1 MRTSVSAVGAAECGA
16 EALSETLYD
25 SHSEPVSFPAAR
37 SSSST
42 RLCRGLSDAVK
53 TMKYYY
59 DLKQLFYM

>member
-16 EALSETLYD
+16 EALSETLD

-42 RLCRGLSDAVK
+42 RLCRGPSDAVK

-59 DLKQLFYM
+59 DVKQLFSM